1 MEEERFSREQKEKNL
16 MDAEL
21 AFLRQKEQ
29 YAAQVHEAEL
39 AFWRRKE
46 ENAAQLHQKNQ
57 IKLELEIELL
67 KKKLAA
73 FDAPVASHSE

>member
-1 MEEERFSREQKEKNL
+1 MEEEWFSRELKEKIL

-21 AFLRQKEQ
+21 AFLCQKEQ

-46 ENAAQLHQKNQ
+46 ENAAQLNQ
-57 IKLELEIELL
+57 
-67 KKKLAA
+67 
-73 FDAPVASHSE
+73 